1 MVLSLQHVYF
11 RWLCVRVSKY
21 DEFEPITELQRWSD
35 RVVSLWKM
43 KLDVKH
49 LVDHWVLIGVFL
61 YVCPVWEPPGL
72 LCSYA
77 AAQLWRTTFRCEEA
91 IVLKYFSRYMM
102 KHFTSFSSSVS
113 RFPRQTRLDSRRVQV
128 EDENV
133 QVAEGIAILLKEVS
147 TCGLF
152 LSPLLEQ
159 ELENVNK
166 NRNMSTTC
174 QIKTILCFPILSS
187 LLWNNKANH
196 INGIIYN
203 LSLFGF
209 QNT

>member
-1 MVLSLQHVYF
+1 
-11 RWLCVRVSKY
+11 
-21 DEFEPITELQRWSD
+21 
-35 RVVSLWKM
+35 M

-49 LVDHWVLIGVFL
+49 LVDHWALIGVFL
-61 YVCPVWEPPGL
+61 YVCPVQEPPGL

-113 RFPRQTRLDSRRVQV
+113 LFPRRTRRYQTCSGWRWKCSGCWRNRHF
-128 EDENV
+128 
-133 QVAEGIAILLKEVS
+133 LKEVL
-147 TCGLF
+147 TCSLF

-159 ELENVNK
+159 EPDNVNK
-166 NRNMSTTC
+166 NRNMSTAC

-203 LSLFGF
+203 LNLFGF